1 MIARVVAFALHQRF
15 ITLALAL
22 LLTAGGIVS
31 FHRLPIEAYPDVADV
46 EVDVITLWPG
56 HAAEE
61 VERYI
66 TIQLEKE
73 LNGIANV
80 TFLRSFSNFGLSN
93 IRVLFADGTDNYW
106 SRQQVLE
113 RITQADIPADAKP
126 QLGPLA
132 SPIGEVYRYTLESRT
147 MPLVDLKAY
156 QDWVLE
162 REFRKVPGVA
172 DVVSWG
178 GGIKQ
183 YQVTVDPERL
193 RDYNVTLKQVFEA
206 VAANNAN
213 AGGSYIREGQYALMV
228 RGIGLVQSTEDLE
241 NVVVTSLK
249 GTPVR
254 VRDIGHAGIGHAIR
268 FGILGRDHDDD
279 LVQGIV
285 LMRKGENPD
294 AVIAGVRAKVHELRK
309 TLPAGVVMRPYYS
322 RDRLVR
328 TTVTTVMRNLV
339 EGAGL
344 VIVLLS
350 LFFYNLRAALIVALT
365 IPLSLLFAF
374 VFMDLRGVPAN
385 LLSLGAIDFGII
397 VDGAVIMTENILRHL
412 SERKVTGPRVLHEVQ
427 HAALEVARP
436 LTFAAMI
443 IMTVYVPILTF
454 QRIEGR
460 LFQPMAVTISLAV
473 IGSLLLTLT
482 LLPVLT
488 TFFFRH
494 PPSERESP
502 LLRWLRRP
510 YVPALRFCLRRPVVP
525 IAVTAGMFALAL
537 LAFTFLGKEFL
548 PELDEGDIW
557 LRVKFPIGIS
567 LEDANPYVHDIRER
581 LLTFPEVRVV
591 VSQLGAPDDGTDI
604 NGPDTA
610 EFYIGLKPRGEWRVR
625 DKERLIEGMGA
636 RFSDIPGITTN
647 FSQPIKDNV
656 DEALAGVKGEMAI
669 KLYGRDVFELERI
682 GRQITDV
689 LRDIRGVT
697 DLDYDHLVGQPQLQI
712 VVDRKAAARYGINIQ
727 DIQGALEA
735 ATRGRVVS
743 QVFEGERRFDLAVR
757 LAGSGESLMMLQH
770 LTVSAPSGERIPVAQ
785 LAEFTKTEGL
795 SQVQRE
801 GSQRRIAIKW
811 SVRERDMGGMVA
823 EAMKEVDAAVK
834 LPEDYHIV
842 WSGRFEDQQRALA
855 RLYVIVPLVIF
866 IIFILL
872 FGTFQS
878 IGDALLIM
886 LNLPFALIGGTL
898 ALFLSG
904 THFNIS
910 AAVGYVAVFGVSV
923 LNGVVLVSSIRQARG
938 DGVGVLDAVVRGCT
952 LRFRPIVVSGIV
964 AVIGFIPAAL
974 SHGIGSE
981 IQRPLARVVV
991 GGLISSS
998 ILTLLVLPVVYAL
1011 IAERSEH
1018 REATQTRSAA
1028 GEGVG
1033 DPR

>member
-1 MIARVVAFALHQRF
+1 MIARLVAFALHQRF
-15 ITLALAL
+15 VTLALAL

-73 LNGIANV
+73 INGIADV

-93 IRVLFADGTDNYW
+93 IKILFADGTDNYW

-132 SPIGEVYRYTLESRT
+132 SPIGEVYRYTLESKT

-183 YQVTVDPERL
+183 YQITVDPERL
-193 RDYNVTLKQVFEA
+193 RAYNLTLKQVFDA

-241 NVVVTSLK
+241 NVVVMALK

-254 VRDIGHAGIGHAIR
+254 VRDIGSTGIGHAIR

-294 AVIAGVRAKVHELRK
+294 AVISGVRARIAELQRA
-309 TLPAGVVMRPYYS
+309 LPAGVVMRPYYS

-339 EGAGL
+339 EGAAL

-350 LFFYNLRAALIVALT
+350 LFLYNLRAALIVALT

-374 VFMDLRGVPAN
+374 VFMDLRGIPAN

-412 SERKVTGPRVLHEVQ
+412 GERRVTGPRVVREVQ

-436 LTFAAMI
+436 LTFAVMI

-460 LFQPMAVTISLAV
+460 LFRPMAVTISLAV

-488 TFFFRH
+488 TYFFRQ

-537 LAFTFLGKEFL
+537 LAFTLLGKEFL

-610 EFYIGLKPRGEWRVR
+610 EFYIGLKLREEWRVH
-625 DKERLIEGMGA
+625 DKDQLIEAMA
-636 RFSDIPGITTN
+636 RRIETIPGITTN

-656 DEALAGVKGEMAI
+656 DEALAGVKGELAI

-682 GRQITDV
+682 ARQITDV
-689 LRDIRGVT
+689 LRDVRGVT

-712 VVDRKAAARYGINIQ
+712 VVDRRAAARYGINIQ
-727 DIQGALEA
+727 DIQDAIEA

-757 LAGSGESLMMLQH
+757 LARSGESLMMLQH
-770 LTVSAPSGERIPVAQ
+770 LAVSAPSGERIPVAQ
-785 LAEFTKTEGL
+785 LAEFKKTEGL

-811 SVRERDMGGMVA
+811 SVRERDMGSMVA
-823 EAMKEVDAAVK
+823 EAMKKVDAAVK
-834 LPEDYHIV
+834 LPDEYRIV

-923 LNGVVLVSSIRQARG
+923 LNGVVLVSSIRQARAEG
-938 DGVGVLDAVVRGCT
+938 LGVLDAVVRGCA

-964 AVIGFIPAAL
+964 AVVGFIPAAI

-1011 IAERSEH
+1011 IAGRGGRGEG
-1018 REATQTRSAA
+1018 AQTSVA
-1028 GEGVG
+1028 GEGG
-1033 DPR
+1033 ADRR

>member
-1 MIARVVAFALHQRF
+1 MIARLVAFALHQRF
-15 ITLALAL
+15 VTLALAL
-22 LLTAGGIVS
+22 LLTAGGLVS

-73 LNGIANV
+73 LNGIAKV

-93 IRVLFADGTDNYW
+93 IRILFADGTDNYW

-132 SPIGEVYRYTLESRT
+132 SPIGEVYRYTLESKT

-193 RDYNVTLKQVFEA
+193 RAYNVTLKQVFEA

-241 NVVVTSLK
+241 NIVVTSLK

-254 VRDIGHAGIGHAIR
+254 VRDVGRAGIGHAIR

-294 AVIAGVRAKVHELRK
+294 AVISGVRAKIAELK
-309 TLPAGVVMRPYYS
+309 NALPAGVVMRPYYS

-339 EGAGL
+339 EGAAL

-350 LFFYNLRAALIVALT
+350 LFLYDLRAALIVALT

-374 VFMDLRGVPAN
+374 VFMDLRGIPAN

-412 SERKVTGPRVLHEVQ
+412 SERRVSGPGVVREVQ
-427 HAALEVARP
+427 HAVLEVARP
-436 LTFAAMI
+436 LTFAVMI

-454 QRIEGR
+454 QRIEGK
-460 LFQPMAVTISLAV
+460 LFRPMAVTISLAV
-473 IGSLLLTLT
+473 VGSLLLTLT

-488 TFFFRH
+488 TFAFRR
-494 PPSERESP
+494 PPADRESP

-510 YVPALRFCLRRPVVP
+510 YVPALRFCLRRPAVP
-525 IAVTAGMFALAL
+525 LAVTAGLFVLAL
-537 LAFTFLGKEFL
+537 FAFTLLGKEFL

-591 VSQLGAPDDGTDI
+591 VSQLGAPDDGTDP
-604 NGPDTA
+604 NGPDTV
-610 EFYIGLKPRGEWRVR
+610 EFYIGLTPRGDWRIR
-625 DKERLIEGMGA
+625 DKDRLVEAMARRIE
-636 RFSDIPGITTN
+636 DVPGISTT

-656 DEALAGVKGEMAI
+656 DEALAGVKGELAI
-669 KLYGRDVFELERI
+669 KLYGPDLFTLEDKAREI
-682 GRQITDV
+682 AGV
-689 LRDIRGVT
+689 LAGVRGVT

-712 VVDRKAAARYGINIQ
+712 VVDRKAAARYGINVQ
-727 DIQGALEA
+727 DIEDAIEA
-735 ATRGRVVS
+735 ATRGRVVT
-743 QVFEGERRFDLAVR
+743 QIFEGERRFDLAVR
-757 LAGSGESLMMLQH
+757 LAGGHEPLPTLKA
-770 LTVSAPSGERIPVAQ
+770 LTVSAPSGERIPLTQ
-785 LAEFTKTEGL
+785 LAEFIKTEGL
-795 SQVQRE
+795 SQVLRE
-801 GSQRRIAIKW
+801 GSARRIGIKW
-811 SVRERDMGGMVA
+811 GVRERDMGSLVA
-823 EAMKEVDAAVK
+823 EAMRKVDAAVK
-834 LPEDYHIV
+834 LPEGYHMV

-872 FGTFQS
+872 FGAFQS

-898 ALFLSG
+898 ALFLWA

-923 LNGVVLVSSIRQARG
+923 LNGVVLVSSIRQAREEG
-938 DGVGVLDAVVRGCT
+938 LGVREAVLRGCL

-964 AVIGFIPAAL
+964 AVIGFLPAAL

-981 IQRPLARVVV
+981 IQRPLARVVI
-991 GGLISSS
+991 GGLVSSTA
-998 ILTLLVLPVVYAL
+998 LTLLVLPVVYAL
-1011 IAERSEH
+1011 IAARSAPEPEP
-1018 REATQTRSAA
+1018 EATL
-1028 GEGVG
+1028 
-1033 DPR
+1033 

>member
-66 TIQLEKE
+66 TIQFEKE
-73 LNGIANV
+73 INGIADV

-93 IRVLFADGTDNYW
+93 IKILFADGIDNYW

-193 RDYNVTLKQVFEA
+193 RAYNVTLKQVFDA

-254 VRDIGHAGIGHAIR
+254 VRDIGRAGIGHAIR

-294 AVIAGVRAKVHELRK
+294 AVIAGVRAKVHEVQK
-309 TLPAGVVMRPYYS
+309 TLPAGVSMHPYYS

-328 TTVTTVMRNLV
+328 TTVTTVMRNLL

-350 LFFYNLRAALIVALT
+350 LFLGNLRAALIVALT

-374 VFMDLRGVPAN
+374 VFMDLRGIPAN

-412 SERKVTGPRVLHEVQ
+412 SERKVTGPRVLREVQ

-436 LTFAAMI
+436 LTFAVLI

-454 QRIEGR
+454 QRIEGK
-460 LFQPMAVTISLAV
+460 Q
-473 IGSLLLTLT
+473 
-482 LLPVLT
+482 
-488 TFFFRH
+488 
-494 PPSERESP
+494 
-502 LLRWLRRP
+502 
-510 YVPALRFCLRRPVVP
+510 
-525 IAVTAGMFALAL
+525 
-537 LAFTFLGKEFL
+537 FL

-557 LRVKFPIGIS
+557 LRVKFPVGIS

-581 LLTFPEVRVV
+581 LQTFPEVRVV
-591 VSQLGAPDDGTDI
+591 VSQLGAPDDGTDP

-610 EFYIGLKPRGEWRVR
+610 EFYIGLKPRDAWRVR
-625 DKERLIEGMGA
+625 DKSALVEAMTARLENI
-636 RFSDIPGITTN
+636 RGITTN

-656 DEALAGVKGEMAI
+656 DEALAGVKGELGI
-669 KLYGRDVFELERI
+669 KLYGPDLFVLEDKARE
-682 GRQITDV
+682 ITGV
-689 LRDIRGVT
+689 LAGIRGVA

-712 VVDRKAAARYGINIQ
+712 VVDRKAAARYGINVQ
-727 DIQGALEA
+727 DIEDAIEV
-735 ATRGRVVS
+735 ATRGRVVT

-757 LAGSGESLMMLQH
+757 LASTTDSLATLKA
-770 LTVSAPSGERIPVAQ
+770 LTVSAPSGERIPLTQ
-785 LAEFTKTEGL
+785 LAEFLKTEGL
-795 SQVQRE
+795 GQILRE
-801 GSQRRIAIKW
+801 GNQRRIGIKW
-811 SVRERDMGGMVA
+811 GVRERDMGGLVA
-823 EAMKEVDAAVK
+823 EAMRKVEAAVH
-834 LPEDYHIV
+834 LPEGYRMV

-872 FGTFQS
+872 FGAFQS

-898 ALFLSG
+898 ALFLWR
-904 THFNIS
+904 TTFNIS
-910 AAVGYVAVFGVSV
+910 AAVGFVAVFGVSV
-923 LNGVVLVSSIRQARG
+923 LNGVVLVSSIRQARAEG
-938 DGVGVLDAVVRGCT
+938 LGARDAVLRGCA

-964 AVIGFIPAAL
+964 AVIGFIPAAI

-981 IQRPLARVVV
+981 IQRPLARVVI
-991 GGLISSS
+991 GGLVSSTA
-998 ILTLLVLPVVYAL
+998 LTLLVLPVVYAL
-1011 IAERSEH
+1011 IAGWSGPGPAP
-1018 REATQTRSAA
+1018 EAA
-1028 GEGVG
+1028 
-1033 DPR
+1033 P